1 MIFSYFVVEITFLS
15 QGRNCRLFYANLS
28 VDIKNILFKRYLIK
42 SVTKLQQI
50 QPVTTSGIKQS
61 ASAGLFSAK
70 NKNIQV

>member
-15 QGRNCRLFYANLS
+15 QGRNFFYANLS

-70 NKNIQV
+70 NKNIQVWL